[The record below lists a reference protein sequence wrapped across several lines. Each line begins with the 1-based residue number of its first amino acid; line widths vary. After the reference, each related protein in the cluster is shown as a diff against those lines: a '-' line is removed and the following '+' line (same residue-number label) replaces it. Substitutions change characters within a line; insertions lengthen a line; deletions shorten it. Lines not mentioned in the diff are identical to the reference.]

1 MTSIRVG
8 ILTVS
13 DRCSRGEAS
22 DESGANLEKSIANG
36 SEGWSVSHRKCVADE
51 KEQIKVPT
59 TFFVVWLLK
68 IF

>member
-22 DESGANLEKSIANG
+22 DESGDNLEKSIANG
-36 SEGWSVSHRKCVADE
+36 SEGWSVTHRKCVPDE
-51 KEQIKVPT
+51 RDQIKVP
-59 TFFVVWLLK
+59 
-68 IF
+68 